1 MVRTNSLTV
10 LASVP
15 MAVLASMTISYKEAR
30 ATNAVEVSCDR
41 QDSVPTVIATL
52 SNRGTSQVTPIL
64 SFLPQYFSSESALS
78 TCQSTADKL
87 HTFYNQGQMNYLA
100 SDTIDSKPVVCAV
113 ERRGLGC
120 DSYNSE
126 VLFSIAK
133 PVNPT
138 ELLYNMLGENFKG
151 SQIPPSRTLSRI
163 YTELRPSWWF
173 F

>member
-1 MVRTNSLTV
+1 MIKTNLSTV

-15 MAVLASMTISYKEAR
+15 IVILASMARSTKEAQ
-30 ATNAVEVSCDR
+30 ATNTVKVSCDR
-41 QDSVPTVIATL
+41 QGSVPTVIATL
-52 SNRGTSQVTPIL
+52 SSRGTSQVVSIL
-64 SFLPQYFSSESALS
+64 SFLPQYFSSKTAVS
-78 TCQSTADKL
+78 TCQNTADKL
-87 HTFYNQGQMNYLA
+87 HTFYNQERMNYLA
-100 SDTIDSKPVVCAV
+100 SDTIDRQPVVCAV
-113 ERRGLGC
+113 ERRGVSC
-120 DSYNSE
+120 DSYSSE

-133 PVNPT
+133 PVNPS

>member
-1 MVRTNSLTV
+1 MIKTNLLTV

-15 MAVLASMTISYKEAR
+15 IVILASIAIFAKEAQ

-41 QDSVPTVIATL
+41 QGSVPTVIATL
-52 SNRGTSQVTPIL
+52 SSRGTSQVVSIL
-64 SFLPQYFSSESALS
+64 SFLPQYFSPETAVS
-78 TCQSTADKL
+78 TCQNTADKL
-87 HTFYNQGQMNYLA
+87 HTFYNQERMNYLA
-100 SDTIDSKPVVCAV
+100 SDTIDRQPVVCAV

-120 DSYNSE
+120 DSYSSE
-126 VLFSIAK
+126 ILFSAAK
-133 PVNPT
+133 AVNPS

>member
-1 MVRTNSLTV
+1 MIKTNLLTV

-15 MAVLASMTISYKEAR
+15 IVILASIAIFAKEAQ

-41 QDSVPTVIATL
+41 QGSVPTVIATL
-52 SNRGTSQVTPIL
+52 SSRGTSQVVSIL
-64 SFLPQYFSSESALS
+64 SFLPQYFSPETAVS
-78 TCQSTADKL
+78 TCQNTADKL
-87 HTFYNQGQMNYLA
+87 HTFYNQERMNYLA
-100 SDTIDSKPVVCAV
+100 SDTIDRQPVVCAV

-120 DSYNSE
+120 DSYSSE
-126 VLFSIAK
+126 ILFSIAEA
-133 PVNPT
+133 VNPS
-138 ELLYNMLGENFKG
+138 ELLYNMLGEDFKG